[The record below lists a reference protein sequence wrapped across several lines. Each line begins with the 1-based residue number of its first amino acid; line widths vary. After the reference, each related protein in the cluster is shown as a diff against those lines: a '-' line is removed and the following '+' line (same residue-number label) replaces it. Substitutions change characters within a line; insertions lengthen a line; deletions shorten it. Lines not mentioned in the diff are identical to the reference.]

1 MTAKGA
7 GAPKKSRALRLG
19 IYGGTFDPVHHGH
32 LLLARDAL
40 EQLGLDAVLFM
51 PAARSPFKATKA
63 LAPDTRR
70 LAMLRLAVKG
80 EPRFWL
86 SRCELDRPAPSY
98 AYDTA
103 REIGTAF
110 PRAQL
115 FWLIG
120 ADQLAELH
128 LWHRANE
135 LRRLV
140 TFVLLPRGEIAP
152 GRRRP
157 KTVLSLPQPRRIDI
171 SATEIR
177 HRVKSR
183 LPIDHLVPAP
193 IAAYIKRHGLYRS

>member
-1 MTAKGA
+1 MK
-7 GAPKKSRALRLG
+7 ALRLG

-40 EQLGLDAVLFM
+40 EQLKLDAVLFI
-51 PAARSPFKATKA
+51 PCARSPFKDRKPQVTDAQ
-63 LAPDTRR
+63 R
-70 LAMLRLAVKG
+70 LAMLKLALKG
-80 EPRFWL
+80 NEQFWL

-103 REIGTAF
+103 LEIGEAF
-110 PRAQL
+110 PRAEL
-115 FWLIG
+115 IWLIG
-120 ADQLAELH
+120 ADQLAELDK
-128 LWHRANE
+128 WHRAKE
-135 LRRLV
+135 LRKRV
-140 TFVLLPRGEIAP
+140 TFALLPRG
-152 GRRRP
+152 
-157 KTVLSLPQPRRIDI
+157 KTGLKKVPSGVLSLPQPRQVDI